1 MPTLLNQDIVQ
12 LRQQKV
18 PQLEAMLESTTSLQQ
33 VLEQIMHS
41 PLVQRKPQ
49 EGAQIL
55 TRLATLREQLANKT
69 QLFRNGVITV
79 SVAGVEK
86 SGKTTLL
93 KNLTGIN
100 NLPTAD
106 ERCTSVSCEILYA
119 PSVSEEGL
127 DIIYYTR
134 EELQGVVTRQLNYLQ
149 QENDLWAD
157 GQQFT
162 LAPAPDSIEMFAYH
176 PLPGISALA
185 EEKRML
191 YEGALS
197 QLQAIKD
204 CLAKHSAKLGTTGH
218 DSLDNLNLYAS
229 HKTEDNDNVSDL
241 QAIIRKITIRK
252 HFAGGAPFL
261 RLCDTPGVD
270 DPNPQALSHT
280 FQAIK
285 AETDLLI
292 IANRP
297 GNMPSITQPLAMFLS
312 NLKKLDTSAPL
323 RDRSIFFVNWH
334 RSIDPEQK
342 NANIRIQKVHE
353 KSVFPASS
361 IYGPCDIMSQEAID
375 AFLNHINGRL
385 RNDIPRQDNELIQN
399 LTREWKSIQAC
410 VRTQVLDML
419 RDQAPP
425 MPDEMQRDLDF
436 KLDAWFDKR
445 FDTSSNRNE
454 TEYFMGCLRTRM
466 NEKTRGCRTHAT
478 LEDLRGRVKAIR
490 DEKSELI
497 KNWLKE
503 NASEEKCKMMIDAH
517 TSPEA
522 EILPK
527 LAEQMTE
534 LVQELTAVA
543 EDIGPVIQDDVY
555 QVITEALGQDVA
567 AQLCPGSSPAECLGA
582 LCTKLE
588 STSRD
593 ADVAFITRNLREFAG
608 ISMQMRCIMRHEL
621 RPALNLLDS
630 FRWHADRREELIKEV
645 SDMVSTVVLSDTSKK
660 WTSNNKLWNL
670 CDDAKSPAMMGNTT
684 QGDMCKKWLA
694 NAKLC
699 SLSDEAR
706 VHSDFYKKLFTTSM
720 MVIDAVLSSN
730 SNKFA
735 KLMEDYM
742 ADASQTLATQRRC
755 ENGWRKALR
764 PYGNII
770 LAAEWSRVAGQ
781 AANAKQ
787 YAELVD
793 NLEDSLA

>member
-1 MPTLLNQDIVQ
+1 MSTSLVNQDIVQ
-12 LRQQKV
+12 LRQQKA
-18 PQLEAMLESTTSLQQ
+18 PQLESMLASAGDLHQ
-33 VLEQIMHS
+33 VLAQVMSS
-41 PLVQRKPQ
+41 PLVQRKPM
-49 EGAQIL
+49 EGTQLLA
-55 TRLATLREQLANKT
+55 RLATLQEQLTNKV

-93 KNLTGIN
+93 KNLTGIE

-106 ERCTSVSCEILYA
+106 ERCTSVSCEILFA
-119 PSVSEEGL
+119 DSPANEGL

-134 EELQGVVTRQLNYLQ
+134 EELLSVVQRQLTYLQ
-149 QENDLWAD
+149 QESDLWND
-157 GQQFT
+157 GRAHT
-162 LAPAPDSIEMFAYH
+162 WAATPDSIEMFSYY
-176 PLPGISALA
+176 PLPAVTDIA
-185 EEKRML
+185 EEKMLL

-197 QLQAIKD
+197 QLKAIQAGIKQF
-204 CLAKHSAKLGTTGH
+204 AAKLGTTEH
-218 DSLDNLNLYAS
+218 DTLANLPMYAS
-229 HKTEDNDNVSDL
+229 HKTEGNAQISDM
-241 QAIIRKITIRK
+241 QPIIRKITVRK

-270 DPNPQALSHT
+270 DPNPQALNHT

-312 NLKKLDTSAPL
+312 NLKKLDTTAPL

-334 RSIDPEQK
+334 RAIDPEQK

-353 KSVFPASS
+353 KNVFPASS
-361 IYGPCDIMSQEAID
+361 IYGPCDIMSNEAISE
-375 AFLNHINGRL
+375 FLSHVNGRL

-399 LTREWKSIQAC
+399 FTREWKSIQAC

-445 FDTSSNRNE
+445 FDSSSSNRNE

-478 LEDLRGRVKAIR
+478 LEDLRGRVKSIR
-490 DEKSELI
+490 DAKSELI

-543 EDIGPVIQDDVY
+543 EDIGPVIQKDVY
-555 QVITEALGQDVA
+555 QVITEALGQDAA
-567 AQLCPGSSPAECLGA
+567 AQLCPGSTPAEGLGS

-588 STSRD
+588 ATSRD
-593 ADVAFITRNLREFAG
+593 EDVAFITRNLREFAG

-630 FRWHADRREELIKEV
+630 FRWHADRRQDLIKDV
-645 SDMVSTVVLSDTSKK
+645 TDMI
-660 WTSNNKLWNL
+660 
-670 CDDAKSPAMMGNTT
+670 GNAP
-684 QGDMCKKWLA
+684 QGDVCKKWLIS
-694 NAKLC
+694 AKLC

-706 VHSDFYKKLFTTSM
+706 IHSDFYKKLFTTSM

-770 LAAEWSRVAGQ
+770 LAAEWARVAGQ

>member
-162 LAPAPDSIEMFAYH
+162 LAPAPDSIEMFAYY

-478 LEDLRGRVKAIR
+478 LEDLRGRVKSIR
-490 DEKSELI
+490 DAKSELI

-543 EDIGPVIQDDVY
+543 EDIGPVIQKDVY
-555 QVITEALGQDVA
+555 QVIEEALRADVA
-567 AQLCPGSSPAECLGA
+567 QHLSPGSTPAERLSS
-582 LCTKLE
+582 LCEKLE
-588 STSRD
+588 SASRD
-593 ADVAFITRNLREFAG
+593 EDVVFITRNLREFAG

-630 FRWHADRREELIKEV
+630 FRWHADRREELTKDV
-645 SDMVSTVVLSDTSKK
+645 ADMIGNGPQGSACKQWLS
-660 WTSNNKLWNL
+660 
-670 CDDAKSPAMMGNTT
+670 
-684 QGDMCKKWLA
+684 Q
-694 NAKLC
+694 AKLC
-699 SLSDEAR
+699 SLSDEPKA
-706 VHSDFYKKLFTTSM
+706 HSEFYKKLFLTSM
-720 MVIDAVLSSN
+720 MVIDAVLISN
-730 SNKFA
+730 SSKFA

-770 LAAEWSRVAGQ
+770 LAAEWARVASE

-787 YAELVD
+787 FAELVD
-793 NLEDSLA
+793 SLEEALA

>member
-55 TRLATLREQLANKT
+55 TRLASLREQLSNKT

-162 LAPAPDSIEMFAYH
+162 LAPAPDSIEMFAYY

-478 LEDLRGRVKAIR
+478 LEDLRGRVKSIR
-490 DEKSELI
+490 DAKSELI
-497 KNWLKE
+497 KNWLIE

-555 QVITEALGQDVA
+555 QVITEALGQDAA
-567 AQLCPGSSPAECLGA
+567 AQLCPGSTPAEGLGS

-588 STSRD
+588 ATSRD
-593 ADVAFITRNLREFAG
+593 EDVAFITRNLREFAG

-630 FRWHADRREELIKEV
+630 FRWHADRRQDLIKDV
-645 SDMVSTVVLSDTSKK
+645 TDMI
-660 WTSNNKLWNL
+660 
-670 CDDAKSPAMMGNTT
+670 GNAP
-684 QGDMCKKWLA
+684 QGDMCKKWLIS
-694 NAKLC
+694 AKLC
-699 SLSDEAR
+699 SLSDEAKI
-706 VHSDFYKKLFTTSM
+706 HSDFYKKLFTTSM

-770 LAAEWSRVAGQ
+770 LAAEWARVAGQ

>member
-55 TRLATLREQLANKT
+55 TRLATLREQLVNKT

-119 PSVSEEGL
+119 PSASEEGL

-162 LAPAPDSIEMFAYH
+162 LAPAPDSIEMFACQ

-204 CLAKHSAKLGTTGH
+204 CLARHSAKLGTTGH

-478 LEDLRGRVKAIR
+478 LEKLRGRVKSIR
-490 DEKSELI
+490 DAKSELI

-555 QVITEALGQDVA
+555 QVITEALGQDAA

-593 ADVAFITRNLREFAG
+593 EDVAFITRNLREFAG

-630 FRWHADRREELIKEV
+630 FRWHADRRQELIKDV
-645 SDMVSTVVLSDTSKK
+645 TDMI
-660 WTSNNKLWNL
+660 
-670 CDDAKSPAMMGNTT
+670 GNAP
-684 QGDMCKKWLA
+684 QGDMCKKWLIS
-694 NAKLC
+694 AKLC
-699 SLSDEAR
+699 SLSDEAF

-770 LAAEWSRVAGQ
+770 LAAEWARVAGQ

>member
-55 TRLATLREQLANKT
+55 TRLATLREQLVNKT

-93 KNLTGIN
+93 KNLTSIN

-119 PSVSEEGL
+119 PSASEEGL

-375 AFLNHINGRL
+375 AFLNHVNGRL

-478 LEDLRGRVKAIR
+478 LEDLRGRVKSIR
-490 DEKSELI
+490 DAKRELI

-543 EDIGPVIQDDVY
+543 EDIGPVIQKDVY

-567 AQLCPGSSPAECLGA
+567 AQLCPGSTPAEGLGS

-588 STSRD
+588 ATSRD
-593 ADVAFITRNLREFAG
+593 EDVAFITRNLREFAG

-630 FRWHADRREELIKEV
+630 FRWHADRRLDLIKDV
-645 SDMVSTVVLSDTSKK
+645 TDMI
-660 WTSNNKLWNL
+660 
-670 CDDAKSPAMMGNTT
+670 GNAP
-684 QGDMCKKWLA
+684 QGDMCKKWLIS
-694 NAKLC
+694 AKLC
-699 SLSDEAR
+699 SLSDEAKI
-706 VHSDFYKKLFTTSM
+706 HSDFYKKLFTTSM

-770 LAAEWSRVAGQ
+770 LATEWSHVAGQ

-787 YAELVD
+787 YAELID
-793 NLEDSLA
+793 NLEDSLS

>member
-1 MPTLLNQDIVQ
+1 M
-12 LRQQKV
+12 
-18 PQLEAMLESTTSLQQ
+18 
-33 VLEQIMHS
+33 
-41 PLVQRKPQ
+41 
-49 EGAQIL
+49 
-55 TRLATLREQLANKT
+55 
-69 QLFRNGVITV
+69 
-79 SVAGVEK
+79 
-86 SGKTTLL
+86 
-93 KNLTGIN
+93 
-100 NLPTAD
+100 
-106 ERCTSVSCEILYA
+106 
-119 PSVSEEGL
+119 
-127 DIIYYTR
+127 
-134 EELQGVVTRQLNYLQ
+134 
-149 QENDLWAD
+149 
-157 GQQFT
+157 
-162 LAPAPDSIEMFAYH
+162 
-176 PLPGISALA
+176 
-185 EEKRML
+185 
-191 YEGALS
+191 
-197 QLQAIKD
+197 
-204 CLAKHSAKLGTTGH
+204 
-218 DSLDNLNLYAS
+218 
-229 HKTEDNDNVSDL
+229 SDL

-375 AFLNHINGRL
+375 AFLNHVNGRL

-410 VRTQVLDML
+410 VRTQVLDRL

-478 LEDLRGRVKAIR
+478 LEDQRGRVKSIR
-490 DEKSELI
+490 DAKSELI
-497 KNWLKE
+497 NNWLKE

-543 EDIGPVIQDDVY
+543 EDIGPVIQKDVY
-555 QVITEALGQDVA
+555 QVITEALGQDAA
-567 AQLCPGSSPAECLGA
+567 AQLCPGSTPAEGLGS

-588 STSRD
+588 ATSRD
-593 ADVAFITRNLREFAG
+593 EDVAFITRNLREFAG

-630 FRWHADRREELIKEV
+630 FRWHADRRQDLIKDV
-645 SDMVSTVVLSDTSKK
+645 TDMI
-660 WTSNNKLWNL
+660 
-670 CDDAKSPAMMGNTT
+670 GNAP
-684 QGDMCKKWLA
+684 QGDMCKKWLIS
-694 NAKLC
+694 AKLC
-699 SLSDEAR
+699 SLSDEAKI
-706 VHSDFYKKLFTTSM
+706 HSDFYKKLFTTSM

-770 LAAEWSRVAGQ
+770 LAAEWARVAGQ

-793 NLEDSLA
+793 NLEDALA

>member
-55 TRLATLREQLANKT
+55 TRLATLREQLVNKT

-93 KNLTGIN
+93 KKLTGIN

-157 GQQFT
+157 RQQFT
-162 LAPAPDSIEMFAYH
+162 LAPAPDSIEMFAYY

-478 LEDLRGRVKAIR
+478 LEKLRERVKSIR
-490 DEKSELI
+490 DAKSELI

-567 AQLCPGSSPAECLGA
+567 AQLCPGSTPAEGLGS

-593 ADVAFITRNLREFAG
+593 EDVAFITRNLREFAG

-630 FRWHADRREELIKEV
+630 FRWHADRRQELIKDV
-645 SDMVSTVVLSDTSKK
+645 TDMI
-660 WTSNNKLWNL
+660 
-670 CDDAKSPAMMGNTT
+670 GNAP
-684 QGDMCKKWLA
+684 QGDMCKKWLT

-699 SLSDEAR
+699 SLSDEAKI
-706 VHSDFYKKLFTTSM
+706 HSDFYKKLFTTSM

-770 LAAEWSRVAGQ
+770 LAAEWARVAGQ

>member
-55 TRLATLREQLANKT
+55 ARLSTLREQLANKT

-119 PSVSEEGL
+119 PSASEEGL

-134 EELQGVVTRQLNYLQ
+134 EELQGVVTRQQNYLQ

-162 LAPAPDSIEMFAYH
+162 LDPAPDSIEMFAYY

-229 HKTEDNDNVSDL
+229 HKTEDNDYVSDL

-375 AFLNHINGRL
+375 AFLNHVNGRL

-478 LEDLRGRVKAIR
+478 LEDLRGRVKSIR
-490 DEKSELI
+490 DAKSELI

-543 EDIGPVIQDDVY
+543 EDIGPVIQKDVY
-555 QVITEALGQDVA
+555 QVITEALGQDAA

-593 ADVAFITRNLREFAG
+593 EDVAFITRNLREFAG

-630 FRWHADRREELIKEV
+630 FRWHADRRQELIKDV
-645 SDMVSTVVLSDTSKK
+645 TDMI
-660 WTSNNKLWNL
+660 
-670 CDDAKSPAMMGNTT
+670 GNAP
-684 QGDMCKKWLA
+684 QGDMCKKWLIS
-694 NAKLC
+694 AKLC
-699 SLSDEAR
+699 SLSDEAKI
-706 VHSDFYKKLFTTSM
+706 HSDFYKKLFTTSM

-770 LAAEWSRVAGQ
+770 LAAEWARVAGQ

-787 YAELVD
+787 YAELID
-793 NLEDSLA
+793 NLEDSLS

>member
-162 LAPAPDSIEMFAYH
+162 LAPAPDSIEMFAYY
-176 PLPGISALA
+176 PLPSISALA

-375 AFLNHINGRL
+375 AFLNHVNGRL

-478 LEDLRGRVKAIR
+478 LEDLRGRVKSIR
-490 DEKSELI
+490 DAKSELI

-555 QVITEALGQDVA
+555 QVITEALGQDAA
-567 AQLCPGSSPAECLGA
+567 AQLCPGSTPAEGLGS

-588 STSRD
+588 ATSRD
-593 ADVAFITRNLREFAG
+593 EDVAFITRNLREFAG

-630 FRWHADRREELIKEV
+630 FRWHADRRQDLIKDV
-645 SDMVSTVVLSDTSKK
+645 TDMI
-660 WTSNNKLWNL
+660 
-670 CDDAKSPAMMGNTT
+670 GNAP
-684 QGDMCKKWLA
+684 QGDMCKKWLIS
-694 NAKLC
+694 AKLC
-699 SLSDEAR
+699 SLSDEAKI
-706 VHSDFYKKLFTTSM
+706 HSDFYKKLFTTSM

-770 LAAEWSRVAGQ
+770 LAAEWARVAGQ

-793 NLEDSLA
+793 NLEDSLS

>member
-119 PSVSEEGL
+119 PSASEEGL

-162 LAPAPDSIEMFAYH
+162 LAPAPDSIEMFAYY

-204 CLAKHSAKLGTTGH
+204 CLAKHSAKLGTAGH

-375 AFLNHINGRL
+375 AFLNHVNGRL

-399 LTREWKSIQAC
+399 FTREWKSIQAC

-478 LEDLRGRVKAIR
+478 LEDLRGRVKSIR
-490 DEKSELI
+490 DAKSELI
-497 KNWLKE
+497 KNWLIE

-543 EDIGPVIQDDVY
+543 EDIGPVIQKDVY
-555 QVITEALGQDVA
+555 QVITEALGQDAA
-567 AQLCPGSSPAECLGA
+567 AQLCPGSTPAEGLGS

-588 STSRD
+588 ATSRD
-593 ADVAFITRNLREFAG
+593 EDVAFITRNLREFAG

-630 FRWHADRREELIKEV
+630 FRWHADRRQELVKDV
-645 SDMVSTVVLSDTSKK
+645 ADMIGT
-660 WTSNNKLWNL
+660 
-670 CDDAKSPAMMGNTT
+670 AP
-684 QGDMCKKWLA
+684 QGDMCKKWLIS
-694 NAKLC
+694 AKLC
-699 SLSDEAR
+699 SLSDEAKI
-706 VHSDFYKKLFTTSM
+706 HSDFYKKLFTTSM

-770 LAAEWSRVAGQ
+770 LAAEWARVAGQ

>member
-162 LAPAPDSIEMFAYH
+162 LAPAPDSIEMFAYY

-204 CLAKHSAKLGTTGH
+204 CLSKHSAKLGTTGH

-241 QAIIRKITIRK
+241 QPIIRKITIRK

-478 LEDLRGRVKAIR
+478 LEDLRGRVKSIR
-490 DEKSELI
+490 DAKSELI

-543 EDIGPVIQDDVY
+543 EDIGPVIQKDVY
-555 QVITEALGQDVA
+555 QVITEALGQDAA
-567 AQLCPGSSPAECLGA
+567 AQLCPGSTPAEGLGSF
-582 LCTKLE
+582 CTKLE
-588 STSRD
+588 ATSRD
-593 ADVAFITRNLREFAG
+593 EDVAFITRNLREFAG

-630 FRWHADRREELIKEV
+630 FRWHADRRQDLIKDV
-645 SDMVSTVVLSDTSKK
+645 TDMI
-660 WTSNNKLWNL
+660 
-670 CDDAKSPAMMGNTT
+670 GNAP
-684 QGDMCKKWLA
+684 QGDMCKKWLIS
-694 NAKLC
+694 AKLC
-699 SLSDEAR
+699 SLSDEAKI
-706 VHSDFYKKLFTTSM
+706 HSDFYKKLFTTSM

-770 LAAEWSRVAGQ
+770 LAAEWARVAGQ

-793 NLEDSLA
+793 NLEDALA

>member
-49 EGAQIL
+49 DGAQIL

-162 LAPAPDSIEMFAYH
+162 LAPAPDSIEMFAYY

-399 LTREWKSIQAC
+399 LTREWKSIQAS

-478 LEDLRGRVKAIR
+478 LEDLRGRVKSIR
-490 DEKSELI
+490 DAKSELI

-543 EDIGPVIQDDVY
+543 EDIGPVIQKDVY
-555 QVITEALGQDVA
+555 QVITEALGQDAA
-567 AQLCPGSSPAECLGA
+567 AQLCPGSTPAEGLGS

-588 STSRD
+588 ATSRD
-593 ADVAFITRNLREFAG
+593 EDVAFITRNLREFAG

-630 FRWHADRREELIKEV
+630 FRWHADRRQDLIKDV
-645 SDMVSTVVLSDTSKK
+645 TDMI
-660 WTSNNKLWNL
+660 
-670 CDDAKSPAMMGNTT
+670 GNAP
-684 QGDMCKKWLA
+684 QGDMCKKWLIS
-694 NAKLC
+694 AKLC
-699 SLSDEAR
+699 SLSDEAKI
-706 VHSDFYKKLFTTSM
+706 HSDFYKKLFTTSM

>member
-119 PSVSEEGL
+119 PSASEEGL

-162 LAPAPDSIEMFAYH
+162 LAPAPDSIEMFAYY

-312 NLKKLDTSAPL
+312 NLKKLDTTAPL

-334 RSIDPEQK
+334 RAIDPEQK

-375 AFLNHINGRL
+375 AFLNHVNGRL

-478 LEDLRGRVKAIR
+478 LEDLRGRVKSIR
-490 DEKSELI
+490 DAKSELI

-543 EDIGPVIQDDVY
+543 EDIGPVIQKDVY
-555 QVITEALGQDVA
+555 QVITEALGQDAA
-567 AQLCPGSSPAECLGA
+567 AQLCPGSTPAEGLGS
-582 LCTKLE
+582 LCSKLE
-588 STSRD
+588 ATSRD
-593 ADVAFITRNLREFAG
+593 EDVAFITRNLREFAG

-630 FRWHADRREELIKEV
+630 FRWHADRRQDLIKDV
-645 SDMVSTVVLSDTSKK
+645 TDMI
-660 WTSNNKLWNL
+660 
-670 CDDAKSPAMMGNTT
+670 GNAP
-684 QGDMCKKWLA
+684 QGDMCKKWLIS
-694 NAKLC
+694 AKLC
-699 SLSDEAR
+699 SLSDEAKI
-706 VHSDFYKKLFTTSM
+706 HSDFYKKLFTTSM

-770 LAAEWSRVAGQ
+770 LAAEWARVAGQ

>member
-162 LAPAPDSIEMFAYH
+162 LAPAPDSIEMFAYY

-478 LEDLRGRVKAIR
+478 LEDLRGRVKSIR
-490 DEKSELI
+490 DAKSELI
-497 KNWLKE
+497 KNWLIE

-543 EDIGPVIQDDVY
+543 EDIGPVIQKDVY
-555 QVITEALGQDVA
+555 QVITEALGQDAA
-567 AQLCPGSSPAECLGA
+567 AQLCPGSTPAEGLGS

-588 STSRD
+588 ATSRD
-593 ADVAFITRNLREFAG
+593 EDVAFITRNLREFAG

-630 FRWHADRREELIKEV
+630 FRWHADRRQDLIKDV
-645 SDMVSTVVLSDTSKK
+645 TDMI
-660 WTSNNKLWNL
+660 
-670 CDDAKSPAMMGNTT
+670 GNAP
-684 QGDMCKKWLA
+684 QGDMCKKWLIS
-694 NAKLC
+694 AKLC
-699 SLSDEAR
+699 SLSDEAKI
-706 VHSDFYKKLFTTSM
+706 HSDFYKKLFTTSM

>member
-18 PQLEAMLESTTSLQQ
+18 PQLESMLESTTSLQQ

-41 PLVQRKPQ
+41 ALVQRKPQ

-55 TRLATLREQLANKT
+55 TRLATLREQLVNKT

-119 PSVSEEGL
+119 PSASEEGL

-162 LAPAPDSIEMFAYH
+162 LAPAPDSIEMFAYY

-297 GNMPSITQPLAMFLS
+297 GNTPSITQPLAMFLS

-375 AFLNHINGRL
+375 AFLNHVNGRL

-410 VRTQVLDML
+410 VRTQVLDLL
-419 RDQAPP
+419 REQTPP

-478 LEDLRGRVKAIR
+478 LEDLRGRVKSIR
-490 DEKSELI
+490 DAKSELI
-497 KNWLKE
+497 KNWLIE

-543 EDIGPVIQDDVY
+543 EDIGPVIQKDVY
-555 QVITEALGQDVA
+555 QVITEALGQDAA
-567 AQLCPGSSPAECLGA
+567 AQLCPGSTPAEGLGS

-588 STSRD
+588 ATSRD
-593 ADVAFITRNLREFAG
+593 EDVAFITRNLREFAG

-630 FRWHADRREELIKEV
+630 FRWHADRRQDLIKDV
-645 SDMVSTVVLSDTSKK
+645 TDMI
-660 WTSNNKLWNL
+660 
-670 CDDAKSPAMMGNTT
+670 GNAP
-684 QGDMCKKWLA
+684 QGDMCKKWLV

-706 VHSDFYKKLFTTSM
+706 IHSDFYKKLFSTSM

-770 LAAEWSRVAGQ
+770 LAAEWARVAGQ

>member
-119 PSVSEEGL
+119 PSASEEGL

-162 LAPAPDSIEMFAYH
+162 LAPAPDSIEMFAYY

-204 CLAKHSAKLGTTGH
+204 CLAKHSAKLGTAGH

-375 AFLNHINGRL
+375 AFLNHVNGRL

-399 LTREWKSIQAC
+399 FTREWKSIQAC

-478 LEDLRGRVKAIR
+478 LEDLRGRVKSIR
-490 DEKSELI
+490 DARSELI
-497 KNWLKE
+497 KNWLIE

-543 EDIGPVIQDDVY
+543 EDIGPVIQKDVY
-555 QVITEALGQDVA
+555 QVITEALGQDAA
-567 AQLCPGSSPAECLGA
+567 AQLCPGSTPAEGLGS

-588 STSRD
+588 ATSRD
-593 ADVAFITRNLREFAG
+593 EDVAFITRNLREFAG

-630 FRWHADRREELIKEV
+630 FRWHADRRQELVKDV
-645 SDMVSTVVLSDTSKK
+645 ADMIGT
-660 WTSNNKLWNL
+660 
-670 CDDAKSPAMMGNTT
+670 AP
-684 QGDMCKKWLA
+684 QGDMCKKWLIS
-694 NAKLC
+694 AKLC
-699 SLSDEAR
+699 SLSDEAKI
-706 VHSDFYKKLFTTSM
+706 HSDFYKKLFTTSM

-770 LAAEWSRVAGQ
+770 LAAEWARVAGQ

>member
-18 PQLEAMLESTTSLQQ
+18 PQLEDMLESTTSLQQ
-33 VLEQIMHS
+33 MLEQIMHS

-55 TRLATLREQLANKT
+55 ARLSTLREQLANKT

-119 PSVSEEGL
+119 PSASEEGL

-162 LAPAPDSIEMFAYH
+162 LAPAPDSIEMFACY

-241 QAIIRKITIRK
+241 QAIIRKINIRK

-375 AFLNHINGRL
+375 AFLNHVNGRL

-478 LEDLRGRVKAIR
+478 LEDLRGRVKSIR
-490 DEKSELI
+490 DAKSELI

-555 QVITEALGQDVA
+555 QVITEALGQDAA
-567 AQLCPGSSPAECLGA
+567 AQLCPGSTPAEGLGS
-582 LCTKLE
+582 LCSKLE
-588 STSRD
+588 ATSRD
-593 ADVAFITRNLREFAG
+593 EDVAFITRNLREFAG

-630 FRWHADRREELIKEV
+630 FRWHADRRQDLIKDV
-645 SDMVSTVVLSDTSKK
+645 TDMI
-660 WTSNNKLWNL
+660 
-670 CDDAKSPAMMGNTT
+670 GNAP
-684 QGDMCKKWLA
+684 QGDMCKKWLIS
-694 NAKLC
+694 AKLC
-699 SLSDEAR
+699 SLSDEAKI
-706 VHSDFYKKLFTTSM
+706 HSDFYKKLFTTSM

-770 LAAEWSRVAGQ
+770 LAAEWARVAGQ